1 MKIRITQ
8 SGYQTFTGLLGD
20 VKFEGGTSVNEVSD
34 QQAAY
39 VAAMF
44 TVESFSEEVT
54 PSGQNDAG
62 TQAQSAELTSQGQE
76 VADQDAAAKIA
87 EAERLAAEAERERA
101 EAEAAEA
108 AAQAAAEEAAAAQ
121 VTKVAK

>member
-8 SGYQTFTGLLGD
+8 SGYESFCGLLGD
-20 VKFEGGTSVNEVSD
+20 VKFDNGVSVSD
-34 QQAAY
+34 ASEQQVAY

-44 TVESFSEEVT
+44 TTETFEDEATAPQGEEVV
-54 PSGQNDAG
+54 D
-62 TQAQSAELTSQGQE
+62 QS
-76 VADQDAAAKIA
+76 AAAKLA

-108 AAQAAAEEAAAAQ
+108 AAQAAAAEAAAAQ
-121 VTKVAK
+121 VEQVSK